1 MRILRKC
8 KVCGEEFIATK
19 ITNKYCSK
27 RCARVVHRKK
37 EAEKKKNARESKKD
51 DAQNLQ
57 SLEIA
62 SRPFL
67 TPSDVAF
74 LLGVSVTTVYRCFYS
89 GTLKAVRLR
98 RKTYVRREDLDK
110 YFEEA
115 GAYKKKSYKRKDD
128 QEYYTLREIM
138 EKYNIGRKAVW
149 GRCDRLGIPKVYV
162 GRNTFF
168 SKKAVDAKFA
178 DLLEEINLDNYYT
191 MDQVMEMY
199 GMTRTNTMSFVTYH
213 KVPRVNRNGKAYLSK
228 SFSQP
233 LSSIL
238 GRILHSRATILCF
251 DSSGERSM
259 WQASLPNKFSGV
271 LSKAQPNP
279 YSLPCLSLGY
289 TKSSV
294 TI

>member
-8 KVCGEEFIATK
+8 EVCGEEFIATK

-37 EAEKKKNARESKKD
+37 EAEKKKKARESKKD

-178 DLLEEINLDNYYT
+178 DLLEEIDLDNYYT

-199 GMTRTNTMSFVTYH
+199 GMTRTNAMSFVTYH
-213 KVPRVNRNGKAYLSK
+213 KVPRVNRNGKAY
-228 SFSQP
+228 
-233 LSSIL
+233 
-238 GRILHSRATILCF
+238 
-251 DSSGERSM
+251 
-259 WQASLPNKFSGV
+259 
-271 LSKAQPNP
+271 
-279 YSLPCLSLGY
+279 YSL
-289 TKSSV
+289 KFRK
-294 TI
+294 